1 MSAFLGVVYRAYN
14 QGGPFSPLFGSKIK
28 RVERRHGAAQ
38 RKLDVFFSEVG
49 VMFVCLPS
57 VLMALRG
64 FFRGVGGSFK
74 GLGKKLKV

>member
-38 RKLDVFFSEVG
+38 RKLDVFFFG
-49 VMFVCLPS
+49 GWGDVCVFTFS
-57 VLMALRG
+57 AYGFAWVL
-64 FFRGVGGSFK
+64 
-74 GLGKKLKV
+74 